1 MCRLN
6 KLGIRFTSERQQAL
20 LGGDTSGT
28 IIHPFFIPAA
38 EALGIYFCKG
48 TASSP
53 AVVRLHAKHVK
64 ISREWLA
71 KIFKGCDWELRAQ
84 VALWVTSS
92 AVTLA
97 LNDHYTL
104 LYMQRGCEAV
114 NTAGLRFIP
123 AHGRPPVFSEEL
135 HEKLSVLSQIIY
147 LENFLSLAL
156 GGGEPTMTARIEKE
170 FRHQL
175 PVRHTPLSPSISR
188 PNHAL
193 IEDLPATIQDL
204 SVDHAYENHSV
215 GQGYSGFTC
224 PPSSLRQVL
233 LLPSTIPPTTD
244 RGSSLPGARMGIWR
258 QLRDQLVTQLGDYSQ
273 DLLSNLLR
281 FQGLGHK
288 SGAEVIRGCCI
299 DCFAHL
305 AVLCESLREVEPA
318 SQVVGE
324 TLCDSSLEQLGEL
337 AQDMRKAEYTRHDL
351 LLRVGAIR

>member
-1 MCRLN
+1 MN

-175 PVRHTPLSPSISR
+175 GVRLTPLYTCVTSSVY
-188 PNHAL
+188 L
-193 IEDLPATIQDL
+193 IGSLSVIIQDL
-204 SVDHAYENHSV
+204 SVGHAHEDYLV
-215 GQGYSGFTC
+215 GQGYTSLTCSSSG
-224 PPSSLRQVL
+224 
-233 LLPSTIPPTTD
+233 
-244 RGSSLPGARMGIWR
+244 
-258 QLRDQLVTQLGDYSQ
+258 
-273 DLLSNLLR
+273 
-281 FQGLGHK
+281 
-288 SGAEVIRGCCI
+288 
-299 DCFAHL
+299 
-305 AVLCESLREVEPA
+305 
-318 SQVVGE
+318 
-324 TLCDSSLEQLGEL
+324 
-337 AQDMRKAEYTRHDL
+337 
-351 LLRVGAIR
+351 